1 MFRKEEYS
9 STNPEI
15 MLVRLHPF
23 SHYIEIELSLVWV
36 SVWCLIMSEKPRC
49 VLVTTIH
56 QCCMPWLS
64 MLYCFLGGTNSL
76 KFKFSKKGNK
86 IWLNLPLRFDVYLS
100 STVQLFSK
108 ANSKLSFEPKS
119 QRNYFCIS
127 ALASKGDWIKKK

>member
-56 QCCMPWLS
+56 QCSKYALAQYVVLFFRWHK
-64 MLYCFLGGTNSL
+64 FL
-76 KFKFSKKGNK
+76 KFRSSDKAKKNDW
-86 IWLNLPLRFDVYLS
+86 ISSES
-100 STVQLFSK
+100 STTCTRKAFIKVQIQVDWKIKSNFVGFLENVNF
-108 ANSKLSFEPKS
+108 NLKLVK
-119 QRNYFCIS
+119 
-127 ALASKGDWIKKK
+127 D